1 MSFLY
6 ATEFCITTNIET
18 KTRKY
23 LDIFF
28 CSILPK
34 YEKNPEQKMKGNKK
48 KKELGEVHN
57 RNIVTNRD
65 NGENMNGISKVTS
78 YEIIPQIDI

>member
-1 MSFLY
+1 M
-6 ATEFCITTNIET
+6 
-18 KTRKY
+18 K
-23 LDIFF
+23 
-28 CSILPK
+28 
-34 YEKNPEQKMKGNKK
+34 KNPEQKMKGNKK

>member
-1 MSFLY
+1 MFFVKNLYKNSVINGERMYDNILISFFVRFY
-6 ATEFCITTNIET
+6 QNM
-18 KTRKY
+18 K
-23 LDIFF
+23 
-28 CSILPK
+28 
-34 YEKNPEQKMKGNKK
+34 KNPEQKMKGNKK